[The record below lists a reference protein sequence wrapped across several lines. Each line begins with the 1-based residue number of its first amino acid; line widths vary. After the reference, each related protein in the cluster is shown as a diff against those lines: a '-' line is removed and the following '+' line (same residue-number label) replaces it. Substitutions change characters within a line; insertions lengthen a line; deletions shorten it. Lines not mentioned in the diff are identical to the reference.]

1 MKDLIPYGKPF
12 LVTGVYDPP
21 LDIGETRF
29 CRFLNIRPYVYG
41 AKGKILCSHIHVSRK
56 LAEQWYER
64 FTIDMKGKEFVLCVK
79 PYVYGKDGE
88 ERGGL
93 DLTHKLRE
101 WIEPIFP
108 VNWYTP
114 LEVFSKIPEEKV
126 LDFRFLPTRW
136 RYLLEVSSYQ
146 HVSGITLPAKKKKKI
161 VKKKGKPYVPHQD
174 ETFVPE
180 EGRPTVEEMIKEI
193 GRMIDLSGRKPGMMI
208 LATQGIFFDSPST
221 RLDWLLEKLKP
232 WKWTE
237 WEMVHLMKRIG
248 VTPEKFAKLKKQSF
262 RVWYEENCC

>member
-1 MKDLIPYGKPF
+1 M
-12 LVTGVYDPP
+12 TGTYSPP

-64 FTIDMKGKEFVLCVK
+64 FTIDMKDKEFVLCVE
-79 PYVYGKDGE
+79 PYLYGE
-88 ERGGL
+88 EKNRGGL
-93 DLTHKLRE
+93 NLTPKLRE

-114 LEVFSKIPEEKV
+114 LEVFSKIPEQKV
-126 LDFRFLPTRW
+126 LDFRFAPKRW
-136 RYLLEVSSYQ
+136 HYLSEVSSYQ
-146 HVSGITLPAKKKKKI
+146 HVSGITLPAKKKKKA
-161 VKKKGKPYVPHQD
+161 VKKKRKPYMPHPD
-174 ETFVPE
+174 ESFVPE
-180 EGRPTVEEMIKEI
+180 EGRPTVEEMTKEI

-208 LATQGIFFDSPST
+208 LATQGIFFNSLSA